1 MLKKVLLSM
10 LLIAGVSGCAFAGY
24 RALSRGTAAET
35 AAVSCNVAGF
45 KSGSA
50 ASGRSPLPTVPVDG
64 STGPDG
70 NVKLIGEAEPLSGVL
85 LAEKGEGEEPAGV
98 SLKITENAGEKASA
112 ENKAGTEAETEKESE
127 AETEIRS
134 ETEQKAETE
143 EDGSAEEAAATGT
156 DTSEI
161 DPAGNTA
168 GTGYSEILAEMGYTP
183 DEMTAICDFYDG
195 SVFVGDSVLLGF
207 RRYADRSSDPML
219 KKMKF
224 LTAGSF
230 SLHNSFW
237 DVSKKSVH
245 PLYQGNQYHVWD
257 SISMIGAKRAF
268 LFFGINDVSYGVEA
282 SVPLYPQLVAKIQER
297 SPGIE
302 INIISATYT
311 LQGKGKGGLN
321 NQNIAAFNS
330 SVMRTAAQNGW
341 GYIDIAT
348 VLSDGAG
355 NLAPQYCSD
364 GNLHE
369 SWSAYKVWTQELAR
383 FAARRLGLTAR

>member
-1 MLKKVLLSM
+1 MLKKILLSM
-10 LLIAGVSGCAFAGY
+10 LLIAGVSGCAFAGC
-24 RALSRGTAAET
+24 RFLPRWTAAET
-35 AAVSCNVAGF
+35 AAVSGNVAGF
-45 KSGSA
+45 KPNPVA
-50 ASGRSPLPTVPVDG
+50 LGRSPLPTVSVDG
-64 STGPDG
+64 LTGPDG
-70 NVKLIGEAEPLSGVL
+70 NVKLIA
-85 LAEKGEGEEPAGV
+85 
-98 SLKITENAGEKASA
+98 
-112 ENKAGTEAETEKESE
+112 EAETEKGSE

-168 GTGYSEILAEMGYTP
+168 VTDYSEILAEMGYTP
-183 DEMTAICDFYDG
+183 AEMTAICDFYDG

-207 RRYADRSSDPML
+207 RRYADRSSDPIL

-245 PLYQGNQYHVWD
+245 PLYQGNQYQVWD
-257 SISMIGAKRAF
+257 SISMMGAKRAF

-330 SVMRTAAQNGW
+330 SVMQTAAQNGW

>member
-1 MLKKVLLSM
+1 MLKKILLSM
-10 LLIAGVSGCAFAGY
+10 LLIAGVSGCAFAGC
-24 RALSRGTAAET
+24 RFLPRGTAAET
-35 AAVSCNVAGF
+35 AAVSGNVAGF
-45 KSGSA
+45 KSDPA
-50 ASGRSPLPTVPVDG
+50 ASGRSSLPTVSVDG
-64 STGPDG
+64 LTGPDG

-85 LAEKGEGEEPAGV
+85 LTEKGEGEEPAGV

-112 ENKAGTEAETEKESE
+112 ENNAGTEAETE
-127 AETEIRS
+127 TIS

-143 EDGSAEEAAATGT
+143 EDGSAEEAAAAGT

-183 DEMTAICDFYDG
+183 AEMTAICDFYDG

-207 RRYADRSSDPML
+207 RRYADRSSDPVL
-219 KKMKF
+219 KNMKF

-245 PLYQGNQYHVWD
+245 PLYQGNQYQVWD
-257 SISMIGAKRAF
+257 SISMMGAKRVF

-330 SVMRTAAQNGW
+330 SVMQTAAQNGW